1 MKVDKEI
8 IDEVKQD
15 IISVN
20 KNPGLDIRVN
30 YESSEMEVTFYGYL
44 DIMATL
50 KPEHIV
56 NIYENLAEKK
66 EDWFEN
72 FQTEITDQLSNEIW
86 STGEAENIENIN
98 DEETCEKCNNVNEGT
113 PIRIDYNLIADHTPQ
128 IGKMFT
134 EAIMKEEEWNK
145 WYQLQA

>member
-1 MKVDKEI
+1 MKVDKDI
-8 IDEVKQD
+8 IDAVKQD
-15 IISVN
+15 IISLN
-20 KNPGLDIRVN
+20 KNPGLDIRIN
-30 YESSEMEVTFYGYL
+30 YDSSEMEVTFYGYL

-56 NIYENLAEKK
+56 NIYEKLADTEVDLFNPKHK
-66 EDWFEN
+66 EDWFKN

-98 DEETCEKCNNVNEGT
+98 DEETCERCNNVNEGT

-128 IGKMFT
+128 HGVELIDVSR
-134 EAIMKEEEWNK
+134 KEEK
-145 WYQLQA
+145 

>member
-15 IISVN
+15 IISLN

-66 EDWFEN
+66 ENWFEN

-145 WYQLQA
+145 SYQLQA

>member
-134 EAIMKEEEWNK
+134 EAIMKEEE
-145 WYQLQA
+145 